1 MKKIERKKL
10 GIVISRLRDT
20 KDIRQEALAKA
31 LKIPRPSVSQI
42 EKGERDLSF
51 TEFRKLLEVF
61 QVSYDEFT
69 ELLREGQVK
78 KPIKRKNKKIKF
90 DLEKFKQLFL
100 YILEKCGNKP
110 NVGETVLYK
119 LLYFCD
125 FDYFEI
131 YEKALTGMTYK
142 RLQYG
147 PVPAQQL
154 FNPLIKEMIDKG
166 LIERIIRPY
175 IGETVQTKYMSF
187 VKADLSDFNNQERDV
202 IDKVINRLSD
212 LSARQI
218 EDHAHGDHPWK
229 SHKDDEE
236 IEYSSVFQRT
246 GEFAQRDYEMEF
258 LEASG
263 EDAFGDL
270 NPLTEEEYEYYT
282 SLKE

>member
-1 MKKIERKKL
+1 
-10 GIVISRLRDT
+10 
-20 KDIRQEALAKA
+20 
-31 LKIPRPSVSQI
+31 
-42 EKGERDLSF
+42 
-51 TEFRKLLEVF
+51 
-61 QVSYDEFT
+61 
-69 ELLREGQVK
+69 
-78 KPIKRKNKKIKF
+78 
-90 DLEKFKQLFL
+90 
-100 YILEKCGNKP
+100 
-110 NVGETVLYK
+110 
-119 LLYFCD
+119 
-125 FDYFEI
+125 
-131 YEKALTGMTYK
+131 MTFK

-154 FNPLIKEMIDKG
+154 FNPLIKEMIDIG
-166 LIERIIRPY
+166 MIERINRSY

-187 VKADLSDFNNQERDV
+187 VKADLSDFSNQERDV

-218 EDHAHGDHPWK
+218 EDHAHRDCPWK
-229 SHKDDEE
+229 SHKDGEE